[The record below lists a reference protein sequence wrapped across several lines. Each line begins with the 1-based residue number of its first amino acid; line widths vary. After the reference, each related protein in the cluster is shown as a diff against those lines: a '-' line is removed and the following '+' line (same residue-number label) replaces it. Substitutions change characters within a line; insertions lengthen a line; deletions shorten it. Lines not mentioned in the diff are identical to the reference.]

1 MNKKT
6 LNQFKLLIT
15 RNNLLI
21 KLFIYLT
28 CLRKLAIVFQT
39 FQLKFKLQLLSLE
52 DTFTGLY
59 KYYINLN
66 PQQ

>member
-28 CLRKLAIVFQT
+28 RLRKLAIVFQT

-59 KYYINLN
+59 VNII
-66 PQQ
+66 

>member
-59 KYYINLN
+59 VNII
-66 PQQ
+66 